1 MNRIKKVSR
10 PAASLLALLLCV
22 TLFASTAFAAGGAL
36 GADRNGTPY
45 TLSLIHI
52 YMKL

>member
-22 TLFASTAFAAGGAL
+22 TLLASTAFAAGGAL
-36 GADRNGTPY
+36 GADRNGTLCP
-45 TLSLIHI
+45 SRFRGQ
-52 YMKL
+52 